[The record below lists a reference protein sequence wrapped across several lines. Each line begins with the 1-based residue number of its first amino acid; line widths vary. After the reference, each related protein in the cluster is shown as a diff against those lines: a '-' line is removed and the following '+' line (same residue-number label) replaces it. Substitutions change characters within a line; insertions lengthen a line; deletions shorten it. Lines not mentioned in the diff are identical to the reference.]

1 MPIHP
6 ASRDYMETLRED
18 REAVLLADRL
28 GFAEA
33 FIGEHFT
40 DICETIPSCLSFLA
54 SLSHDTQ
61 RIKLGSGT
69 VNLANSHPVQV
80 AAHVSMIDHLL
91 EGRFLFGIGPGG
103 CAPTGRRWAIW
114 TPTATPCS
122 WRRSTRSSP
131 SGRVMRRTISKAA
144 TGRSQRNAP
153 WFAKRD
159 RA

>member
-103 CAPTGRRWAIW
+103 L
-114 TPTATPCS
+114 
-122 WRRSTRSSP
+122 RS
-131 SGRVMRRTISKAA
+131 
-144 TGRSQRNAP
+144 
-153 WFAKRD
+153 D
-159 RA
+159 